1 MPSSPVDADSDP
13 SSLGAAE
20 HTLPPQLADAGLAEG
35 AEAAEPPGAS
45 DPLAQAR
52 PARARTAIPAVD
64 TPVMRQY
71 LEVKERYPDCIVF
84 FRLGD
89 FYEMFFDD
97 AVVVSQLLD
106 LTLTAR
112 DKNKEVP
119 VPMCGVP
126 HHAAKHYV
134 AKLIALGKKVAI
146 CDQVEDARKA
156 KKIVRRAV
164 TQVITPGV
172 ILEEEQLEPKAGHY
186 LLALAPLPARDGS
199 GDRVGLAYLDAS
211 TGEFAATELGEAE
224 ALEEALRIEPAEALV
239 VAPAGPGTS
248 HDALGLAPGAAE
260 ATSPLVTALVRRLR
274 IPVGISRSESAR
286 DDQALLTG
294 LLTEEPA
301 AAGGAGA
308 RAKDKD
314 RDKDRERDKKA
325 EAGEPALTDAPP
337 RASDWPLAL
346 AAAAACVRYARAT
359 QPAGGLPLFRLRLY
373 RPADSLII
381 DESTKTNLELL
392 ATLMER
398 KRQGSLLSVIDHT
411 RTAMGG
417 RLLRRWLLQPLMQL
431 GPIRRRHDAVEFM
444 VERQAARHAAREALK
459 EIHDLE
465 RLTGRL
471 VTQQATPRD
480 LAALQHSLS
489 CLPRLVQLV
498 SQAAAPTGTGPGAAL
513 EALAGGLPPLLD
525 LGSDLCADLREHIA
539 AAIVDSP
546 PVAFREGGFIRRG
559 FSAELDELTD
569 LSQGGKDHIQRIEER
584 ERERSGIT
592 SLKVRYNKVFGYY
605 IEITRANL
613 ARVPAD
619 YIRKQTT
626 VNAERFVT
634 TELAE
639 YEAKVLG
646 AEERRI
652 ELELQLFES
661 LRQALAPHSERLLAL
676 AQRVAQLDALC
687 GLGELAHRHGYVR
700 PQMTSDLRTLIED
713 GRHPVVEQVAERGR
727 FVPNDTALDPDSE
740 QLLILTG
747 PNMAGKS
754 TVMRQVALICILGQ
768 MGSFVP
774 AHKAELGIVD
784 RVCTRVGASDN
795 LSRGE
800 STFMV
805 EMRETSQILR
815 RATRRSLVVLDEIG
829 RGTSTYDGVSIAWA
843 VAEYLHDVI
852 GCKTLFATHYHEL
865 CALAAARPRARNFSV
880 AVRQYQG
887 DVVFL
892 HKLVPGGANRSYGL
906 EVAKLAGLP
915 KSVLVRA
922 REILHA
928 LESAQQRE
936 GQAALPVHG
945 VPPLR
950 AGQLSLLL
958 GEAVAAQPTPLPP
971 PPQEPARSA
980 AEDEVLL
987 RLNAVDCDEL
997 SPRAALDL
1005 VSALCASLRRGSK

>member
-1 MPSSPVDADSDP
+1 MPPALPESSGGQEDP
-13 SSLGAAE
+13 
-20 HTLPPQLADAGLAEG
+20 EG
-35 AEAAEPPGAS
+35 ADGSAPS
-45 DPLAQAR
+45 PLAGAK
-52 PARARTAIPAVD
+52 PAKARTAIPAVD

-97 AVVVSQLLD
+97 AVVASQLLD

-112 DKNKEVP
+112 DKQKEVP

-134 AKLIALGKKVAI
+134 AKLVALGKKVAI

-172 ILEEEQLEPKAGHY
+172 ILEEEQLEPKSGHY
-186 LLALAPLPARDGS
+186 LLALAPR

-211 TGEFAATELGEAE
+211 TGEFAATELTEAE
-224 ALEEALRIEPAEALV
+224 ALEEALRVDPSEALLV
-239 VAPAGPGTS
+239 GGGVAAGGSAAGGLPIAIAPESGPES
-248 HDALGLAPGAAE
+248 ALIE
-260 ATSPLVTALVRRLR
+260 ALQRRLR
-274 IPVGISRSESAR
+274 IPVGISRPAPPAEDR
-286 DDQALLTG
+286 ALLAG
-294 LLTEEPA
+294 LVAEEPA
-301 AAGGAGA
+301 PGVAAQRSDADEGA
-308 RAKDKD
+308 
-314 RDKDRERDKKA
+314 
-325 EAGEPALTDAPP
+325 EPKPG
-337 RASDWPLAL
+337 DWPQAL

-359 QPAGGLPLFRLRLY
+359 QPTGGLPLFRLRLY
-373 RPADSLII
+373 LPADSLVI

-392 ATLMER
+392 QTLMER

-417 RLLRRWLLQPLMQL
+417 RLLRRWLLSPLMQL
-431 GPIRRRHDAVEFM
+431 GVIRRRHDAVEFL
-444 VERQAARHAAREALK
+444 VERHAARQALREALK

-480 LAALQHSLS
+480 LFALQQSLVR
-489 CLPRLVQLV
+489 LPRLVKILDV
-498 SQAAAPTGTGPGAAL
+498 AMSGPKSL
-513 EALAGGLPPLLD
+513 DALAGGIPAPLD
-525 LGSDLCADLREHIA
+525 LGHDLCSDIEAQIA
-539 AAIVDSP
+539 AAITENP
-546 PVAFREGGFIRRG
+546 PVAWREGGFIRRG
-559 FSAELDELTD
+559 YSAELDELVD

-584 ERERSGIT
+584 ERERSGIA

-613 ARVPAD
+613 ARVPGD

-652 ELELQLFES
+652 ELELSLFES
-661 LRQALAPHSERLLAL
+661 LRQALSPHGDRLLHVAH
-676 AQRVAQLDALC
+676 RVAQLD
-687 GLGELAHRHGYVR
+687 GLAGLAELAHRHGYVR
-700 PQMTSDLRTLIED
+700 PEMTSELRTVIED

-727 FVPNDTALDPDSE
+727 FVPNDTLLDPDSE

-774 AHKAELGIVD
+774 ARRAELGLCD

-795 LSRGE
+795 LARGE

-805 EMRETSQILR
+805 EMRETSQIMR

-843 VAEYLHDVI
+843 VAEYIHDSI

-865 CALAAARPRARNFSV
+865 CALAAARPRARNFSI

-915 KSVLVRA
+915 RSVLLRA
-922 REILHA
+922 REILTA

-958 GEAVAAQPTPLPP
+958 GEALAGQPAAPEPPAPP
-971 PPQEPARSA
+971 PRNP

-987 RLNAVDCDEL
+987 RLRAIDPDEL

-1005 VSALCASLRRGSK
+1005 LGSLAATLRQRA